1 MNFTMGNFNKDA
13 DSYFDNQNKY
23 SDSDENESYLR
34 NESEI
39 LALEKTQPLE
49 NKKRDRRGTEIIK
62 QINQKPDGDKSLMDT
77 FNRNNENDDAFTFD
91 DRSETNIGS

>member
-1 MNFTMGNFNKDA
+1 MGNFNKDN
-13 DSYFDNQNKY
+13 DSYFDNENKF

-39 LALEKTQPLE
+39 LAMENTQPLN

-62 QINQKPDGDKSLMDT
+62 
-77 FNRNNENDDAFTFD
+77 
-91 DRSETNIGS
+91 

>member
-1 MNFTMGNFNKDA
+1 MGNFNKDN
-13 DSYFDNQNKY
+13 DSYFDNENKF

-39 LALEKTQPLE
+39 LAMENTQSLN

-62 QINQKPDGDKSLMDT
+62 
-77 FNRNNENDDAFTFD
+77 
-91 DRSETNIGS
+91 

>member
-1 MNFTMGNFNKDA
+1 MGNFNKDN
-13 DSYFDNQNKY
+13 DSYFDNENKY

-39 LALEKTQPLE
+39 LAMENTQPLN

-62 QINQKPDGDKSLMDT
+62 
-77 FNRNNENDDAFTFD
+77 
-91 DRSETNIGS
+91 

>member
-1 MNFTMGNFNKDA
+1 MMNFTIGNFNKDA

-39 LALEKTQPLE
+39 LAME
-49 NKKRDRRGTEIIK
+49 NT
-62 QINQKPDGDKSLMDT
+62 
-77 FNRNNENDDAFTFD
+77 
-91 DRSETNIGS
+91 